1 MTDTIERAEAIDRLR
16 EIQEE
21 IEELLGEAKRCIR
34 AAGGTKTQTMI
45 RAEAYWIAHI
55 IGALR
60 NDHGYLGGS
69 MATMQ
74 DTIEELE
81 SDDDCDEDLER
92 PDDND
97 EEDLA

>member
-1 MTDTIERAEAIDRLR
+1 MTETTERKAIDRLR

-21 IEELLGEAKRCIR
+21 IEELVGEAMKCIR
-34 AAGGTKTQTMI
+34 TAGGSTAQ
-45 RAEAYWIAHI
+45 ADVYWKPHI

-69 MATMQ
+69 MVTMQ

-81 SDDDCDEDLER
+81 SQGDDD
-92 PDDND
+92 
-97 EEDLA
+97 EEESLA